1 MNGAQRADQGHP
13 DEDQIGSPTGSG
25 LRLAGKTLAGLVIVA
40 SFAVWGYAYSG
51 LADRDAPDL
60 LDETAFATSA
70 ETICAATTAQ
80 LEELPGALDAVDG
93 RDRAQ
98 QLRTSTA
105 LYEAM
110 LSDLDGE
117 VAGTDRDVEITRAWL
132 ADWRVLIGDRYRY
145 ANEIE
150 VDENAQFL
158 VTDTGVG
165 ERLERRVTRF
175 ANTNSMFSCIA
186 PADVG

>member
-1 MNGAQRADQGHP
+1 MNGAQRADNGHL
-13 DEDQIGSPTGSG
+13 DEDRTGAAAGGG
-25 LRLAGKTLAGLVIVA
+25 LRVVGKVLAGLVIAA

-51 LADRDAPDL
+51 LADRDTPDL
-60 LDETAFATSA
+60 LDEQAFATSA
-70 ETICAATTAQ
+70 ETICAATVAE
-80 LEELPGALDAVDG
+80 LDELPGALDAVDG

-105 LYEAM
+105 RYEEM
-110 LSDLDGE
+110 LTGLDRE

-145 ANEIE
+145 ADEIE

-175 ANTNSMFSCIA
+175 ANTNSMPSCIA
-186 PADVG
+186 PTDVG